1 MLIKFSEIVNKYNQ
15 PKGIIHLGAH
25 LAEELNDYLEFN
37 IKDVIWVEANPRL
50 YEELKVKING
60 TNHIAISELLSDV
73 DGVEMKFNIAKN
85 YYNGNYQSS
94 SVLEFGSHEINHP
107 HIKMEDSMILKSKT
121 INTIFS
127 ENKFDFNNYDFLN
140 LDLQGYELPVIK
152 GFGDNISKMKYI
164 YTEVNTGEVYK
175 NCTKLNE
182 LDEYLV
188 EYGFIR
194 VEIKMTDAEWGDAL
208 YIKKNRKICQK

>member
-1 MLIKFSEIVNKYNQ
+1 MLIKFSKIVNKYGN

-25 LAEELNDYLEFN
+25 LAEELDDYLEFN

-50 YEELKVKING
+50 YEDLKVKIFG

-85 YYNGNYQSS
+85 HYNGNYQSS
-94 SVLEFGSHEINHP
+94 SVLEFGSHETNHP
-107 HIKMEDSMILKSKT
+107 HIKMEDSMILNSKT

-175 NCTKLNE
+175 NCTKLHE
-182 LDEYLV
+182 LDKYLG
-188 EYGFIR
+188 EFGFIR
-194 VEIKMTDAEWGDAL
+194 VEIEMTDAEWGDAL
-208 YIKKNRKICQK
+208 YIKN